1 MSNPKK
7 LAPTVVPVAL
17 EKANR
22 YRLLNEPREA
32 ESICTDV
39 LDVDPDNR
47 EAQITLLL
55 AITDQFQVDFYLA
68 LQRAKSALEQLD
80 GEYEKA
86 YYEGIIHE
94 RWAKAQLARGAPDNV
109 ASSWFLEAMHS
120 YERAEKLCDPNDP
133 DPILRWNTCL
143 RFMQRLRDQGLEQS
157 SADMA
162 HDVEA
167 TFGDDVPPR

>member
-7 LAPTVVPVAL
+7 LNTAVIPAAL

-32 ESICTDV
+32 ESIAMDV
-39 LDVDPDNR
+39 LDVDPENE

-55 AITDQFQVDFYLA
+55 AITDQFQEELHAA
-68 LQRAKSALEQLD
+68 LQRAKDAFKKIE
-80 GEYEKA
+80 GEYEQA

-94 RWAKAQLARGAPDNV
+94 RWAKAQLTRGAPNNI

-120 YERAEKLCDPNDP
+120 YEKAEKLSPPNDP
-133 DPILRWNTCL
+133 DAILRWNTCL
-143 RFMQRLRDQGLEQS
+143 RFMQRLGDHDSEPSTQS
-157 SADMA
+157 LS